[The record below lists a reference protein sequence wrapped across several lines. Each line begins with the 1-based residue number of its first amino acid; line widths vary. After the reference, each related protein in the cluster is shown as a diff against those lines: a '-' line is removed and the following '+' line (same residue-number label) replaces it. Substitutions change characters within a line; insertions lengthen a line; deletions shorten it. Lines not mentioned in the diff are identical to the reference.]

1 MPGPYKVIIM
11 KMDQTTIFTTYF
23 ITFVNYHFPNSPDK
37 FIINPTIPGIMKT
50 LKFLLIIIAF
60 FSLQFAQA
68 QKSEYVVLKNIPL
81 EGDMGWD
88 YLLADDAT
96 QRLYVSHSTMV
107 QVLDLKTE
115 KLVGTI
121 PGTIGVHGIAIAKE
135 FGKGFITAGRLD
147 SVVVFD
153 LLTLQ
158 PTAKIKTDK
167 NPDAILYDPFS
178 KRIFTF
184 NGRGSS
190 VTAIDAKTNEVVG
203 TLAVSGKPEAAVSDG
218 KGKIFVNIEDKSTIT
233 KFDAKTLKI
242 EAEWPL
248 DPGKEP
254 SGLQIDLK
262 TNRLFS
268 ACGES
273 KTIVVMDAVNGKII
287 ASLPMGDGCDGLV
300 FIKDDQNI
308 LASCGEGVLT
318 VVHQKNAKEYSVIQ
332 TLPTRRSARTI
343 TYSEAEKKVYMSSAD
358 VTMENNRRKVAPGS
372 FQVVVVGK

>member
-1 MPGPYKVIIM
+1 
-11 KMDQTTIFTTYF
+11 
-23 ITFVNYHFPNSPDK
+23 
-37 FIINPTIPGIMKT
+37 MKT
-50 LKFLLIIIAF
+50 LKFLLIITAF
-60 FSLQFAQA
+60 CTLHLAQA
-68 QKSEYVVLKNIPL
+68 QKSEYKVLKNIPL
-81 EGDMGWD
+81 EGDGGWD

-96 QRLYVSHSTMV
+96 QRLYVSHGIMV
-107 QVLDLKTE
+107 QVLDIKTE
-115 KLVGTI
+115 KLIGTI
-121 PGTIGVHGIAIAKE
+121 PGTPGVHGIAIVKE

-153 LLTLQ
+153 LKTLK

-167 NPDAILYDPFS
+167 NPDAILYDTFS

-190 VTAIDAKTNEVVG
+190 VTAIDAKTNKVLG
-203 TLAVSGKPEAAVSDG
+203 TLPVSGKPEAAVSDG
-218 KGKIFVNIEDKSTIT
+218 KGKIFVNIEDKSNIT

-254 SGLQIDLK
+254 SGLAIDLK

-273 KTIVVMDAVNGKII
+273 KTVLVMDALSGKLI
-287 ASLPMGDGCDGLV
+287 ASLPMGEGCDGIV
-300 FIKDDQNI
+300 FIKEDQNA
-308 LASCGEGVLT
+308 LASCGDGVLT
-318 VVHQKNAKEYSVIQ
+318 VVHQVSPSEYTVIQ

-343 TYSEAEKKVYMSSAD
+343 TYSKAEKKIYMSSAD

-372 FQVVVVGK
+372 FQILVVGK

>member
-1 MPGPYKVIIM
+1 MKKV
-11 KMDQTTIFTTYF
+11 
-23 ITFVNYHFPNSPDK
+23 N
-37 FIINPTIPGIMKT
+37 
-50 LKFLLIIIAF
+50 FLLILFVFCA
-60 FSLQFAQA
+60 LQLAQA
-68 QKSEYVVLKNIPL
+68 QKNEYKVLKTIPL

-96 QRLYVSHSTMV
+96 QRLYVSHGTMV

-115 KLVGTI
+115 KLVGSI
-121 PGTIGVHGIAIAKE
+121 PGTLGVHGIAIAKE

-158 PTAKIKTDK
+158 TTAKIKTDK
-167 NPDAILYDPFS
+167 NPDAVIYDPFT

-190 VTAIDAKTNEVVG
+190 VTAIDAKTNEVIG
-203 TLAVSGKPEAAVSDG
+203 TLAVPGKPEAAVADG
-218 KGKIFVNIEDKSTIT
+218 KGKIFVNIEDKSTIV

-242 EAEWPL
+242 ESEWPL

-254 SGLQIDLK
+254 SGLAIDLK
-262 TNRLFS
+262 THRLFS

-273 KTIVVMDAVNGKII
+273 KTIVVVDAVSGKIVS
-287 ASLPMGDGCDGLV
+287 SLPMGEGCDGLV
-300 FIKDDQNI
+300 YIKEDQNA

-318 VVHQKNAKEYSVIQ
+318 VVHQKSPKDYSVIQ
-332 TLPTRRSARTI
+332 TLPTRKSARTI
-343 TYSEAEKKVYMSSAD
+343 TFSEAEKKIYMSSAD

-372 FQVVVVGK
+372 FKIVVVGK

>member
-1 MPGPYKVIIM
+1 M
-11 KMDQTTIFTTYF
+11 
-23 ITFVNYHFPNSPDK
+23 H
-37 FIINPTIPGIMKT
+37 
-50 LKFLLIIIAF
+50 FLLLLLGLSA
-60 FSLQFAQA
+60 LQLAQA
-68 QKSEYVVLKNIPL
+68 QKTEYKVLKTISL

-88 YLLADDAT
+88 YLLADDIT
-96 QRLYVSHSTMV
+96 QRLYVSHGTMV
-107 QVLDLKTE
+107 QVVDLKTE

-121 PGTIGVHGIAIAKE
+121 PGTPGVHGIAIVKE

-153 LLTLQ
+153 LATLQ
-158 PTAKIKTDK
+158 VTAKIKTDK

-184 NGRGSS
+184 NGRGNS

-203 TLAVSGKPEAAVSDG
+203 TMPVSGKPEAAVSDG
-218 KGKIFVNIEDKSTIT
+218 KGKIFVNIEDKSNIT

-242 EAEWPL
+242 DSEWPL

-254 SGLQIDLK
+254 SGLALDLK

-273 KTIVVMDAVNGKII
+273 KTIVVMDSKSGKII

-300 FIKDDQNI
+300 FIKEDQNI
-308 LASCGEGVLT
+308 AASCGEGVLT
-318 VVHQKNAKEYSVIQ
+318 VVHQNSATDYAVIQ
-332 TLPTRRSARTI
+332 TLPTRKSARTI
-343 TYSEAEKKVYMSSAD
+343 TYSEALKKIYMSSAD
-358 VTMENNRRKVAPGS
+358 VTMENNRRKVAPGT
-372 FQVVVVGK
+372 FQVVVVGR

>member
-1 MPGPYKVIIM
+1 
-11 KMDQTTIFTTYF
+11 
-23 ITFVNYHFPNSPDK
+23 
-37 FIINPTIPGIMKT
+37 MKT
-50 LKFLLIIIAF
+50 LSYILIIAAF
-60 FSLQFAQA
+60 CAFHPAQA
-68 QKSEYVVLKNIPL
+68 QKSEYKVLKTISV
-81 EGDMGWD
+81 EGDAGWD
-88 YLLADDAT
+88 YLFADDAT
-96 QRLYVSHSTMV
+96 QRLYISHGTMV

-115 KLVGTI
+115 KLVGSI
-121 PGTIGVHGIAIAKE
+121 PGTPGVHGIAIAKE
-135 FGKGFITAGRLD
+135 FGKGFITAGRID

-167 NPDAILYDPFS
+167 NPDAVLYDTFT

-203 TLAVSGKPEAAVSDG
+203 TMMVPGKPEAAVSDG
-218 KGKIFVNIEDKSTIT
+218 KGKIFVNIEDKSTIV

-242 EAEWPL
+242 ESEWPL

-254 SGLQIDLK
+254 SGLAIDLK

-273 KTIVVMDAVNGKII
+273 KTIVVMDAVSGKII
-287 ASLPMGDGCDGLV
+287 ASLPMGEGCDGIIY
-300 FIKDDQNI
+300 IKEDQNAV
-308 LASCGEGVLT
+308 ASCGEGVVT
-318 VVHQKNAKEYSVIQ
+318 VVHQKSPKDYSVIQ

-343 TYSEAEKKVYMSSAD
+343 TYSEAEKKIYMSSAD
-358 VTMENNRRKVAPGS
+358 VTMENNRRKLTPGS
-372 FQVVVVGK
+372 FQIVVVGK